1 MFNRQR
7 NNIIISYMNQF
18 KALTYS
24 ALALATLSLSS
35 CNDWLTEET
44 PGTTKVSE
52 FFTSLSTAEAV
63 VNAAY
68 VPMTWEFGTTYYP
81 EWYFGDIV
89 SDDALKGGQDIND
102 GADLRELEN
111 FKANSDNEILLQ
123 YYRAQWQGIQRANL
137 AIDEIPTTRI
147 ETEGDEAEKQAKYR
161 DRYLGEAYFLR
172 GFYYFRL
179 ARMFGGMPLIDYVI
193 KSSNQWAQTR
203 TTMDETLNFA
213 IEDFKRAENLLWEKD
228 KYSDEELGRAT
239 KGAAQ
244 AMLLKANLY
253 RADYQRNAGN
263 ETEAQK
269 YFAEAAKWGKE
280 VIQSRQYSLWP
291 NYFDNFRLANE
302 NGRESVF
309 EIQYT
314 EEATSDYGGEGYTR
328 GTMTTI
334 LQRSRSSAF
343 GEAGWGYN
351 RPTQNLYNEY
361 EAGDARRDET
371 ILVPTDEQIETPA
384 QEIYCGDRMLN
395 RKYAMYNDGTNGG
408 IYKLAHAT
416 RSPKNNIQ
424 IRYADVLLMY
434 AEACCESGDLP
445 SAKSALKEVR
455 DRVGLS
461 QFPYTAVIQ
470 GQTVTFND
478 NQEDLRKAIR
488 HERRVELAMEGHR
501 WFDLTRWG
509 IAKETMDTYMAGETE
524 EAKELYGTF
533 QKGKHELFPIPS
545 KEIDLSGIEQNPN
558 W

>member
-1 MFNRQR
+1 
-7 NNIIISYMNQF
+7 MNQF

-111 FKANSDNEILLQ
+111 FKANSDNEILLE

-179 ARMFGGMPLIDYVI
+179 ARMFGGMPLIGYVI

-203 TTMDETLNFA
+203 STMDETLNFA

-228 KYSDEELGRAT
+228 KYSNEELGRAT

-253 RADYQRNAGN
+253 RADYLRNAGN

-291 NYFDNFRLANE
+291 NYLDNFRLANE

-309 EIQYT
+309 EIQYA

-343 GEAGWGYN
+343 GEAGWGYD

-455 DRVGLS
+455 DRAGLS

>member
-1 MFNRQR
+1 
-7 NNIIISYMNQF
+7 MNQF

-111 FKANSDNEILLQ
+111 FKANSDNEILLE

-203 TTMDETLNFA
+203 STMDETLNFA
-213 IEDFKRAENLLWEKD
+213 IEDFKCAENLLWKKD
-228 KYSDEELGRAT
+228 EYSNEELGRAT

-253 RADYQRNAGN
+253 RADYLRNAGN

-291 NYFDNFRLANE
+291 NYLDNFRLANE

-343 GEAGWGYN
+343 GEAGWGYD

-395 RKYAMYNDGTNGG
+395 RKYAMYNDGANGG

-455 DRVGLS
+455 DRAGLS

>member
-1 MFNRQR
+1 
-7 NNIIISYMNQF
+7 MNQF

-111 FKANSDNEILLQ
+111 FKANSDNEIILE

-203 TTMDETLNFA
+203 STMDETLNFA
-213 IEDFKRAENLLWEKD
+213 IKDFKRAENLLWKKD

-280 VIQSRQYSLWP
+280 VIKSRQYSLWP
-291 NYFDNFRLANE
+291 NYLDNFRLANE

-343 GEAGWGYN
+343 GEAGWGYD

-395 RKYAMYNDGTNGG
+395 RKYAMYNDGANGG

-455 DRVGLS
+455 DRAGLS

>member
-1 MFNRQR
+1 
-7 NNIIISYMNQF
+7 MNQF

-111 FKANSDNEILLQ
+111 FKANSDNEILLE

-179 ARMFGGMPLIDYVI
+179 ARMFGGMPLIAYVI

-203 TTMDETLNFA
+203 STMDETLNFA

-280 VIQSRQYSLWP
+280 VIESRQYSLWP
-291 NYFDNFRLANE
+291 NYLNNFRLANE

-371 ILVPTDEQIETPA
+371 ILIPTDEQIETPA

-434 AEACCESGDLP
+434 AEACCETGDLP
-445 SAKSALKEVR
+445 SAKTALKEVR
-455 DRVGLS
+455 DRAGLS

>member
-1 MFNRQR
+1 
-7 NNIIISYMNQF
+7 MNQF

-111 FKANSDNEILLQ
+111 FKANSDNEILLE

-203 TTMDETLNFA
+203 STMDKTLNFA
-213 IEDFKRAENLLWEKD
+213 IEDFKRAENLLWKKD
-228 KYSDEELGRAT
+228 KYSNEELGRAT

-253 RADYQRNAGN
+253 RADYLRNAGN

-291 NYFDNFRLANE
+291 NYLDNFRLANE

-455 DRVGLS
+455 NRAGLS

>member
-1 MFNRQR
+1 
-7 NNIIISYMNQF
+7 MNQF

-111 FKANSDNEILLQ
+111 FKANSDNEILLG

-161 DRYLGEAYFLR
+161 DRYLGEAIFLR

-203 TTMDETLNFA
+203 STMDETLNFA
-213 IEDFKRAENLLWEKD
+213 IEDFKSAENLLWEKD
-228 KYSDEELGRAT
+228 KYSNEELGRAT

-253 RADYQRNAGN
+253 RADYLRNAGN

-269 YFAEAAKWGKE
+269 YFAEAAKWGEK
-280 VIQSRQYSLWP
+280 VIKSRQYSLWP
-291 NYFDNFRLANE
+291 NYLDNFRLANE

-309 EIQYT
+309 EIQYA

-343 GEAGWGYN
+343 GEAGWGYD

-395 RKYAMYNDGTNGG
+395 RKYAMYNDGANGG

-445 SAKSALKEVR
+445 SAKTALKEVR
-455 DRVGLS
+455 DRAGLS

>member
-1 MFNRQR
+1 
-7 NNIIISYMNQF
+7 MNQF

-111 FKANSDNEILLQ
+111 FKANSDNEILLE

-147 ETEGDEAEKQAKYR
+147 ETEGDEAEKQAQYR

-172 GFYYFRL
+172 GYYYFRL

-203 TTMDETLNFA
+203 STMDETLNFA
-213 IEDFKRAENLLWEKD
+213 IKDFKRAENLLWKKD
-228 KYSDEELGRAT
+228 KYSNEELGRAT

-253 RADYQRNAGN
+253 RADYLRNAGN

-291 NYFDNFRLANE
+291 NYLDNFRLANE

-455 DRVGLS
+455 NRAGLS

>member
-1 MFNRQR
+1 
-7 NNIIISYMNQF
+7 MNQF

-111 FKANSDNEILLQ
+111 FKANSDNEILLG

-179 ARMFGGMPLIDYVI
+179 ARMFGGMPLINYVI

-203 TTMDETLNFA
+203 STMDETLNFA

-228 KYSDEELGRAT
+228 KYSNEELGRAT

-253 RADYQRNAGN
+253 RADYLRNAGN

-269 YFAEAAKWGKE
+269 YFAEAAKWGEK
-280 VIQSRQYSLWP
+280 VIKSRQYSLWP
-291 NYFDNFRLANE
+291 NYLDNFRLANE

-343 GEAGWGYN
+343 GEAGWGYD

-455 DRVGLS
+455 DRAGLS

>member
-1 MFNRQR
+1 
-7 NNIIISYMNQF
+7 MNQF

-111 FKANSDNEILLQ
+111 FKANSDNEILLE

-179 ARMFGGMPLIDYVI
+179 ARMFGGMPLIGYVI

-203 TTMDETLNFA
+203 STMDETLNFA

-239 KGAAQ
+239 KGAAE

-280 VIQSRQYSLWP
+280 VIKSRQYSLWP
-291 NYFDNFRLANE
+291 NYLDNFRLANE

-371 ILVPTDEQIETPA
+371 ILIPTDEQIETPA

-434 AEACCESGDLP
+434 AEACCETRDLP
-445 SAKSALKEVR
+445 SAKTALKEVR
-455 DRVGLS
+455 DRAGLS

>member
-1 MFNRQR
+1 
-7 NNIIISYMNQF
+7 MNQF

-111 FKANSDNEILLQ
+111 FKANSDNEILLE

-203 TTMDETLNFA
+203 STMDKTLNFA

-228 KYSDEELGRAT
+228 KYSNEELGRAT

-253 RADYQRNAGN
+253 RADYLRNAGN

-269 YFAEAAKWGKE
+269 HFAEAAKWGEK
-280 VIQSRQYSLWP
+280 VIKSRQYSLWP
-291 NYFDNFRLANE
+291 NYLDNFRLANE

-343 GEAGWGYN
+343 GEAGWGYD

-445 SAKSALKEVR
+445 SAKTALKEVR
-455 DRVGLS
+455 DRAGLS

>member
-1 MFNRQR
+1 
-7 NNIIISYMNQF
+7 MNQF

-111 FKANSDNEILLQ
+111 FKANSDNEILLE

-147 ETEGDEAEKQAKYR
+147 ETEGDEAEKQAQYR

-203 TTMDETLNFA
+203 STMDETLNFA
-213 IEDFKRAENLLWEKD
+213 IKDFKRAENLLWKKD
-228 KYSDEELGRAT
+228 KYSNEELGRAT

-253 RADYQRNAGN
+253 RADYLRNAGN

-291 NYFDNFRLANE
+291 NYLDNFRLANE

-343 GEAGWGYN
+343 GEAGWGYD

-395 RKYAMYNDGTNGG
+395 RKYAMYNDGANGG

-455 DRVGLS
+455 DRAGLS

>member
-1 MFNRQR
+1 
-7 NNIIISYMNQF
+7 MNQF

-111 FKANSDNEILLQ
+111 FKANSDNEILLG

-203 TTMDETLNFA
+203 STMDKTLNFA

-228 KYSDEELGRAT
+228 KYSNEELGRAT

-253 RADYQRNAGN
+253 RADYLRNAGN

-269 YFAEAAKWGKE
+269 YFAEAAKWGEK

-291 NYFDNFRLANE
+291 NYLDNFRLANE

-343 GEAGWGYN
+343 GEAGWGYD

-445 SAKSALKEVR
+445 SAKTALKEVR
-455 DRVGLS
+455 DRAGLS

>member
-1 MFNRQR
+1 
-7 NNIIISYMNQF
+7 MNQF

-111 FKANSDNEILLQ
+111 FKANSDNEILLG

-203 TTMDETLNFA
+203 STMDETLNFA

-228 KYSDEELGRAT
+228 KYSNEELGRAT

-253 RADYQRNAGN
+253 RADYLRNAGN

-280 VIQSRQYSLWP
+280 VIKSNQYSLWP
-291 NYFDNFRLANE
+291 NYLDNFRLANE

-343 GEAGWGYN
+343 GEAGWGYD

-395 RKYAMYNDGTNGG
+395 RKYAMYNDGANGG

-455 DRVGLS
+455 DRAGLS

-470 GQTVTFND
+470 GKTVTFND
-478 NQEDLRKAIR
+478 NQDDLRKAIR

-501 WFDLTRWG
+501 WFDITRWG
-509 IAKETMDTYMAGETE
+509 IAKETMDTYMAGETK

>member
-1 MFNRQR
+1 
-7 NNIIISYMNQF
+7 MNQF

-111 FKANSDNEILLQ
+111 FKANSDNEILLE

-147 ETEGDEAEKQAKYR
+147 ETEGTEAEQQAKYR

-203 TTMDETLNFA
+203 STMDETLNFA
-213 IEDFKRAENLLWEKD
+213 IKDFKRAENLLWEKD

-280 VIQSRQYSLWP
+280 VIKSRQYSLWP
-291 NYFDNFRLANE
+291 NYLDNFRLANE

-371 ILVPTDEQIETPA
+371 ILIPTDEQIETPA

-434 AEACCESGDLP
+434 AEACCETGDLP
-445 SAKSALKEVR
+445 SAKTALKEVR
-455 DRVGLS
+455 DRAGLS

>member
-1 MFNRQR
+1 
-7 NNIIISYMNQF
+7 MNQF

-111 FKANSDNEILLQ
+111 FKANSDNEILLG

-147 ETEGDEAEKQAKYR
+147 ETEGTEADKQAKYR

-172 GFYYFRL
+172 GYYYFRL

-193 KSSNQWAQTR
+193 KSSNQWAQKR
-203 TTMDETLNFA
+203 ATMDETLNFA
-213 IEDFKRAENLLWEKD
+213 IDDFKRAENLLWEKD
-228 KYSDEELGRAT
+228 KYSNEELGRAT

-280 VIQSRQYSLWP
+280 VIKSRQYSLWP

-371 ILVPTDEQIETPA
+371 ILVPTDVQIETPA

-408 IYKLAHAT
+408 IYKLAHPT

-434 AEACCESGDLP
+434 AEACCETGDLP
-445 SAKSALKEVR
+445 SAKTALKEVR
-455 DRVGLS
+455 DRAGLS

-478 NQEDLRKAIR
+478 NQDDLRKAIR

>member
-1 MFNRQR
+1 
-7 NNIIISYMNQF
+7 MNQF

-111 FKANSDNEILLQ
+111 FKANSDNEILLG

-203 TTMDETLNFA
+203 STMDETLNFA
-213 IEDFKRAENLLWEKD
+213 IKDFKRAENLLWEKD
-228 KYSDEELGRAT
+228 KYSNEELGRAT

-253 RADYQRNAGN
+253 RADYLRNAGN

-269 YFAEAAKWGKE
+269 YFAEAAKWGEK

-291 NYFDNFRLANE
+291 NYLDNFRLANE

-309 EIQYT
+309 EIQYA

-343 GEAGWGYN
+343 GEAGWGYD

-395 RKYAMYNDGTNGG
+395 RKYAMYNDGANGG

-445 SAKSALKEVR
+445 SAKTALKEVR
-455 DRVGLS
+455 DRAGLS

>member
-1 MFNRQR
+1 
-7 NNIIISYMNQF
+7 MNQF

-44 PGTTKVSE
+44 PGTTTVSE
-52 FFTSLSTAEAV
+52 FFTSLSTVEAV

-111 FKANSDNEILLQ
+111 FKANSDNEILLG

-161 DRYLGEAYFLR
+161 DRYLGEAYFFLR

-179 ARMFGGMPLIDYVI
+179 ARMFGGMPLIGYVI

-203 TTMDETLNFA
+203 STMDETLNFA

-239 KGAAQ
+239 KGAAE

-280 VIQSRQYSLWP
+280 VIKSRQYSLWP
-291 NYFDNFRLANE
+291 NYLDNFRLANE

-371 ILVPTDEQIETPA
+371 ILIPTDEQIETPA

-434 AEACCESGDLP
+434 AEACCETGDLP
-445 SAKSALKEVR
+445 SAKTALKEVR
-455 DRVGLS
+455 DRAGLS

-478 NQEDLRKAIR
+478 SQEDLRKAIR

>member
-1 MFNRQR
+1 
-7 NNIIISYMNQF
+7 MNQF

-111 FKANSDNEILLQ
+111 FKANSDNEILLE

-147 ETEGDEAEKQAKYR
+147 ETEGDEAEKQAQYR

-172 GFYYFRL
+172 GYYYFRL

-203 TTMDETLNFA
+203 STMDETLNFA
-213 IEDFKRAENLLWEKD
+213 IKDFKRAENLLWKKD

-253 RADYQRNAGN
+253 RADYLRNAGN

-291 NYFDNFRLANE
+291 NYLDNFRLANE

-455 DRVGLS
+455 NRAGLS

>member
-1 MFNRQR
+1 
-7 NNIIISYMNQF
+7 MNQF

-111 FKANSDNEILLQ
+111 FKANSDNEILLG

-147 ETEGDEAEKQAKYR
+147 ETEGTEADKQAKYR

-172 GFYYFRL
+172 GYYYFRL

-193 KSSNQWAQTR
+193 KSSNQWAQKR
-203 TTMDETLNFA
+203 ATMDETLNFA
-213 IEDFKRAENLLWEKD
+213 IDDFKRAENLLWEKD
-228 KYSDEELGRAT
+228 KYSNEELGRAT

-253 RADYQRNAGN
+253 RADYLRNAGN

-291 NYFDNFRLANE
+291 NYLDNFRLANE

-371 ILVPTDEQIETPA
+371 ILVPTDVQIETPA

-408 IYKLAHAT
+408 IYKLAHPT

-434 AEACCESGDLP
+434 AEACCETGDLP
-445 SAKSALKEVR
+445 SAKTALKEVR
-455 DRVGLS
+455 DRAGLS

-478 NQEDLRKAIR
+478 NQDDLRKAIR

>member
-1 MFNRQR
+1 
-7 NNIIISYMNQF
+7 MNQF

-111 FKANSDNEILLQ
+111 FKANSDNEILLE

-203 TTMDETLNFA
+203 STMDETLNFA

-280 VIQSRQYSLWP
+280 VIKSRQYSLWP
-291 NYFDNFRLANE
+291 NYLDNFRLANE

-434 AEACCESGDLP
+434 AEACCETGDLP
-445 SAKSALKEVR
+445 SAKTALKEVR
-455 DRVGLS
+455 DRAGLS

>member
-1 MFNRQR
+1 
-7 NNIIISYMNQF
+7 MNQF

-111 FKANSDNEILLQ
+111 FKANSDNEILLG

-179 ARMFGGMPLIDYVI
+179 ARMFGGMPLINYVI

-203 TTMDETLNFA
+203 STMDETLNFA
-213 IEDFKRAENLLWEKD
+213 IEDFKRAENLLWKKD
-228 KYSDEELGRAT
+228 TYSNEELGRAT

-253 RADYQRNAGN
+253 RADYLRNAGN

-269 YFAEAAKWGKE
+269 YFAEAAKWGEK

-291 NYFDNFRLANE
+291 NYLDNFRLANE

-395 RKYAMYNDGTNGG
+395 RKYAMYNDGANGG

-445 SAKSALKEVR
+445 SAKTALKEVR
-455 DRVGLS
+455 DRAGLS

>member
-1 MFNRQR
+1 
-7 NNIIISYMNQF
+7 MNQF

-111 FKANSDNEILLQ
+111 FKANSDNEILLE

-147 ETEGDEAEKQAKYR
+147 ETEGTEAEQQAKYR

-172 GFYYFRL
+172 GYYYFRL

-193 KSSNQWAQTR
+193 KSSNQWAQKR
-203 TTMDETLNFA
+203 ATMDETLNFA
-213 IEDFKRAENLLWEKD
+213 IDDFKRAENLLWEKD
-228 KYSDEELGRAT
+228 KYSNEELGRAT

-253 RADYQRNAGN
+253 RADYLRNAGN

-291 NYFDNFRLANE
+291 NYLDNFRLANE

-343 GEAGWGYN
+343 GEAGWGYD

-445 SAKSALKEVR
+445 SAKTALKEVR
-455 DRVGLS
+455 DRAGLS

-501 WFDLTRWG
+501 WFDITRWG
-509 IAKETMDTYMAGETE
+509 IAKETMDTYMAGETK

>member
-1 MFNRQR
+1 
-7 NNIIISYMNQF
+7 MNQF

-179 ARMFGGMPLIDYVI
+179 ARMFGGMPLIDFVV
-193 KSSNQWAQTR
+193 KSSNEWAQTR
-203 TTMDETLNFA
+203 TTMDKTLNFA

-291 NYFDNFRLANE
+291 NYLDNFRLANE

-309 EIQYT
+309 EIQYA

-434 AEACCESGDLP
+434 AEACCETGDLP

-455 DRVGLS
+455 DRAGLS

>member
-1 MFNRQR
+1 
-7 NNIIISYMNQF
+7 MNQF

-111 FKANSDNEILLQ
+111 FKANSDNEILLE

-203 TTMDETLNFA
+203 STMDKTLNFA

-228 KYSDEELGRAT
+228 KYSNEELGRAT

-253 RADYQRNAGN
+253 RADYLRNAGN

-291 NYFDNFRLANE
+291 NYLDNFRLANE

-343 GEAGWGYN
+343 GEAGWGYD

-434 AEACCESGDLP
+434 AEACCETGDLP
-445 SAKSALKEVR
+445 SAKTALKEVR
-455 DRVGLS
+455 DRAGLS

>member
-1 MFNRQR
+1 
-7 NNIIISYMNQF
+7 MNQF

-111 FKANSDNEILLQ
+111 FKANSDNEILLG

-203 TTMDETLNFA
+203 STMDKTLNFA

-228 KYSDEELGRAT
+228 KYSNEELGRAT

-253 RADYQRNAGN
+253 RADYLRNAGN

-269 YFAEAAKWGKE
+269 YFAEAAKWGEK
-280 VIQSRQYSLWP
+280 VIKSRQYSLWP
-291 NYFDNFRLANE
+291 NYLDNFRLANE

-343 GEAGWGYN
+343 GEAGWGYD

-371 ILVPTDEQIETPA
+371 ILTPTDEQIETPA

-445 SAKSALKEVR
+445 SAKTALKEVR
-455 DRVGLS
+455 DRAGLS

>member
-1 MFNRQR
+1 
-7 NNIIISYMNQF
+7 MNQF

-111 FKANSDNEILLQ
+111 FKANSDNEILLE

-172 GFYYFRL
+172 GYYYFRL

-203 TTMDETLNFA
+203 STMDETLNFA
-213 IEDFKRAENLLWEKD
+213 IEDFKLAENLLWEKD
-228 KYSDEELGRAT
+228 KYSNEELGRAT

-253 RADYQRNAGN
+253 RADYLRNAGN

-269 YFAEAAKWGKE
+269 YFAEAAKWGEK
-280 VIQSRQYSLWP
+280 VIKSRQYSLWP
-291 NYFDNFRLANE
+291 NYLDNFRLANE

-314 EEATSDYGGEGYTR
+314 EEATSDYGGEGFTR

-343 GEAGWGYN
+343 GEAGWGYD

-371 ILVPTDEQIETPA
+371 ILTPTDEQIETPA

-445 SAKSALKEVR
+445 SAKTALKEVR
-455 DRVGLS
+455 DRAGQS

>member
-1 MFNRQR
+1 
-7 NNIIISYMNQF
+7 MNQF

-111 FKANSDNEILLQ
+111 FKANSDNEILLG

-172 GFYYFRL
+172 GYYYFRL

-203 TTMDETLNFA
+203 STMDETLNFA

-228 KYSDEELGRAT
+228 KYSNEELGRAT

-253 RADYQRNAGN
+253 RADYLRNAGN

-280 VIQSRQYSLWP
+280 VIKSNQYSLWP
-291 NYFDNFRLANE
+291 NYLDNFRLANE

-395 RKYAMYNDGTNGG
+395 RKYAMYNDGANGG

-445 SAKSALKEVR
+445 SAKTALKEVR
-455 DRVGLS
+455 DRAGLS

>member
-1 MFNRQR
+1 
-7 NNIIISYMNQF
+7 MNQF

-111 FKANSDNEILLQ
+111 FKANSDNEILLG

-147 ETEGDEAEKQAKYR
+147 ETEGTEAEKQAKYR

-203 TTMDETLNFA
+203 STMDETLNFA

-228 KYSDEELGRAT
+228 KYSNEELGRAT

-253 RADYQRNAGN
+253 RADYLRNAGN

-280 VIQSRQYSLWP
+280 VIKSNQYSLWP
-291 NYFDNFRLANE
+291 NYLDNFRLANE

-343 GEAGWGYN
+343 GEAGWGYD

-395 RKYAMYNDGTNGG
+395 RKYAMYNDGANGG

-455 DRVGLS
+455 DRAGLS

-470 GQTVTFND
+470 GKTVTFND
-478 NQEDLRKAIR
+478 NQDDLRKAIR

-501 WFDLTRWG
+501 WFDITRWG
-509 IAKETMDTYMAGETE
+509 IAKETMDTYMAGETK

>member
-1 MFNRQR
+1 
-7 NNIIISYMNQF
+7 MNQF

-111 FKANSDNEILLQ
+111 FKANSDNEILLG

-203 TTMDETLNFA
+203 STMDKTLNFA

-228 KYSDEELGRAT
+228 KYSNEELGRAT

-253 RADYQRNAGN
+253 RADYLRNAGN

-269 YFAEAAKWGKE
+269 YFAEAAKWGEK
-280 VIQSRQYSLWP
+280 VIKSRQYSLWP
-291 NYFDNFRLANE
+291 NYIDNFRLANE

-343 GEAGWGYN
+343 GEAGWGYD

-371 ILVPTDEQIETPA
+371 ILTPTDEQIETPA

-434 AEACCESGDLP
+434 AEACCETGDLP
-445 SAKSALKEVR
+445 SAKTALKEVR
-455 DRVGLS
+455 DRAGLS

>member
-1 MFNRQR
+1 
-7 NNIIISYMNQF
+7 MNQF

-111 FKANSDNEILLQ
+111 FKANSDNEILLG

-147 ETEGDEAEKQAKYR
+147 ETEGDEAKKQAKYR

-172 GFYYFRL
+172 GYYYFRL

-203 TTMDETLNFA
+203 STMDETLNFA

-228 KYSDEELGRAT
+228 KYSNEELGRAT

-253 RADYQRNAGN
+253 RADYLRNAGN

-280 VIQSRQYSLWP
+280 VIKSNQYSLWP
-291 NYFDNFRLANE
+291 NYLDNFRLANE

-343 GEAGWGYN
+343 GEAGWGYD

-455 DRVGLS
+455 DRAGLS

-478 NQEDLRKAIR
+478 NQDDLRKAIR

-501 WFDLTRWG
+501 WFDITRWG
-509 IAKETMDTYMAGETE
+509 IAKETMDTYMAGETK

>member
-1 MFNRQR
+1 
-7 NNIIISYMNQF
+7 MNQF

-111 FKANSDNEILLQ
+111 FKANSDNEILLE

-147 ETEGDEAEKQAKYR
+147 ETEGTEAEQQAKYR

-179 ARMFGGMPLIDYVI
+179 ARMFGGMPLIDFVV

-203 TTMDETLNFA
+203 STMDETLNFA
-213 IEDFKRAENLLWEKD
+213 IKDFKRAENLLWEKD

-280 VIQSRQYSLWP
+280 VIKSRQYSLWP
-291 NYFDNFRLANE
+291 NYLDNFRLANE

-371 ILVPTDEQIETPA
+371 ILIPTDEQIETPA

-395 RKYAMYNDGTNGG
+395 RKYAMYDDGTNGG

-434 AEACCESGDLP
+434 AEACCETGDLP
-445 SAKSALKEVR
+445 SAKTALKEVR
-455 DRVGLS
+455 DRAGLS

>member
-1 MFNRQR
+1 
-7 NNIIISYMNQF
+7 MNQF

-111 FKANSDNEILLQ
+111 FKANSDNEILLE

-203 TTMDETLNFA
+203 STMDKTLNFA

-228 KYSDEELGRAT
+228 KYSNEELGRAT

-253 RADYQRNAGN
+253 RADYLRNAGN

-269 YFAEAAKWGKE
+269 YFAEAAKWGEK

-291 NYFDNFRLANE
+291 NYLDNFRLANE

-343 GEAGWGYN
+343 GEAGWGYD

-371 ILVPTDEQIETPA
+371 ILTPTDEQIETPA

-434 AEACCESGDLP
+434 AEACCETGDLP
-445 SAKSALKEVR
+445 SAKTALKEVR
-455 DRVGLS
+455 DRAGLS

>member
-1 MFNRQR
+1 
-7 NNIIISYMNQF
+7 MNQF

-111 FKANSDNEILLQ
+111 FKANSDNEILLG

-147 ETEGDEAEKQAKYR
+147 ETEGDEAEKQAQYR

-172 GFYYFRL
+172 GYYYFRL

-203 TTMDETLNFA
+203 STMDETLNFA

-228 KYSDEELGRAT
+228 KYSNEELGRAT

-253 RADYQRNAGN
+253 RADYLRNAGN

-291 NYFDNFRLANE
+291 NYIDNFRLANE

-343 GEAGWGYN
+343 GEAGWGYD

-395 RKYAMYNDGTNGG
+395 RKYAMYNDGANGG

-501 WFDLTRWG
+501 WFDITRWG
-509 IAKETMDTYMAGETE
+509 IAKETMDTYIAGETE

>member
-1 MFNRQR
+1 
-7 NNIIISYMNQF
+7 MNQF

-111 FKANSDNEILLQ
+111 FKANSDNEILLG

-147 ETEGDEAEKQAKYR
+147 ETEGTEADKQAKYR

-172 GFYYFRL
+172 GYYYFRL

-193 KSSNQWAQTR
+193 KSSNQWAQKR
-203 TTMDETLNFA
+203 ATMDETLNFA
-213 IEDFKRAENLLWEKD
+213 IDDFKRAENLLWEKD

-253 RADYQRNAGN
+253 RADYLRNAGN

-280 VIQSRQYSLWP
+280 VINSRQYSLWP
-291 NYFDNFRLANE
+291 NYLDNFRLANE

-351 RPTQNLYNEY
+351 RPTQNLYNEF

-455 DRVGLS
+455 DRAGLT

-478 NQEDLRKAIR
+478 NQDDLRKAIR

>member
-1 MFNRQR
+1 
-7 NNIIISYMNQF
+7 MNQF

-111 FKANSDNEILLQ
+111 FKANSDNEILLG

-172 GFYYFRL
+172 GYYYFRL

-203 TTMDETLNFA
+203 STMDETLNFA

-280 VIQSRQYSLWP
+280 VIKSRQYSLWP

-371 ILVPTDEQIETPA
+371 ILTPTDEQIETPA

-408 IYKLAHAT
+408 IYKLAHPT

-434 AEACCESGDLP
+434 AEACCETGDLP
-445 SAKSALKEVR
+445 SAKTALKEVR
-455 DRVGLS
+455 DRAGLS

-470 GQTVTFND
+470 GQTVTYND

>member
-1 MFNRQR
+1 
-7 NNIIISYMNQF
+7 MNQF

-111 FKANSDNEILLQ
+111 FKANSDNEILLG

-147 ETEGDEAEKQAKYR
+147 ENEGDEAEKQAKYR

-203 TTMDETLNFA
+203 STMDETLNFA
-213 IEDFKRAENLLWEKD
+213 IEDFKRAENLLWKKD
-228 KYSDEELGRAT
+228 EYSNEELGRAT

-253 RADYQRNAGN
+253 RADYLRNAGN

-291 NYFDNFRLANE
+291 NYLDNFRLANE

-343 GEAGWGYN
+343 GEAGWGYD
-351 RPTQNLYNEY
+351 RPTRNLYNEY

-395 RKYAMYNDGTNGG
+395 RKYAMYNDGANGG

-445 SAKSALKEVR
+445 SAKTALKEVR
-455 DRVGLS
+455 DRAGLS

>member
-1 MFNRQR
+1 
-7 NNIIISYMNQF
+7 MNQF

-111 FKANSDNEILLQ
+111 FKANSDNEILLG

-203 TTMDETLNFA
+203 STMDETLNFA

-228 KYSDEELGRAT
+228 KYSNEELGRAT

-253 RADYQRNAGN
+253 RADYLRNAGN

-291 NYFDNFRLANE
+291 NYLDNFRLANE

-343 GEAGWGYN
+343 GEAGWGYD

-395 RKYAMYNDGTNGG
+395 RKYAMYNDGANGG

-455 DRVGLS
+455 DRAGLS

-470 GQTVTFND
+470 GKTVTFND
-478 NQEDLRKAIR
+478 NQDDLRKAIR

-501 WFDLTRWG
+501 WFDITRWG
-509 IAKETMDTYMAGETE
+509 IAKETMDTYMAGETK

>member
-1 MFNRQR
+1 
-7 NNIIISYMNQF
+7 MNQF

-111 FKANSDNEILLQ
+111 FKANSDNEILLG

-203 TTMDETLNFA
+203 STMDETLNFA
-213 IEDFKRAENLLWEKD
+213 IKDFKRAENLLWEKD
-228 KYSDEELGRAT
+228 KYSNEELGRAT

-253 RADYQRNAGN
+253 RADYLRNAGN

-269 YFAEAAKWGKE
+269 YFAEAAKWGEK
-280 VIQSRQYSLWP
+280 VIKSRQYSLWP
-291 NYFDNFRLANE
+291 NYLDNFRLANE

-309 EIQYT
+309 EIQYA

-343 GEAGWGYN
+343 GEAGWGYD

-395 RKYAMYNDGTNGG
+395 RKYAMYNDGSNGG

-445 SAKSALKEVR
+445 SAKTALKEVR
-455 DRVGLS
+455 DRAGLS

>member
-1 MFNRQR
+1 
-7 NNIIISYMNQF
+7 MNQF

-179 ARMFGGMPLIDYVI
+179 ARMFGGMPLINYVI

-203 TTMDETLNFA
+203 STMDETLNFA

-269 YFAEAAKWGKE
+269 YFAEAAKWGEK

-291 NYFDNFRLANE
+291 NYLDNFRLANE

-343 GEAGWGYN
+343 GEAGWGYD

-371 ILVPTDEQIETPA
+371 ILIPTDEQIETPA

-395 RKYAMYNDGTNGG
+395 RKYAMYDDGTNGG

-434 AEACCESGDLP
+434 AEACCETGDLP
-445 SAKSALKEVR
+445 SAKTALKEVR
-455 DRVGLS
+455 DRAGLS

>member
-1 MFNRQR
+1 
-7 NNIIISYMNQF
+7 MNQF

-111 FKANSDNEILLQ
+111 FKANSDNEILLG

-203 TTMDETLNFA
+203 STMDETLNFA
-213 IEDFKRAENLLWEKD
+213 IEDFKLAENLLWEKD

-280 VIQSRQYSLWP
+280 VIKSRQYSLWP
-291 NYFDNFRLANE
+291 NYLDNFRLANE

-343 GEAGWGYN
+343 GEAGWGYD

-371 ILVPTDEQIETPA
+371 ILTPTDEQIETPA

-395 RKYAMYNDGTNGG
+395 RKYAMYNDGANGG

-434 AEACCESGDLP
+434 AEACCETGDLP
-445 SAKSALKEVR
+445 SAKTALKEVR
-455 DRVGLS
+455 DRAGLS

-470 GQTVTFND
+470 GQTVTYND

-509 IAKETMDTYMAGETE
+509 IAKETMDTYMAGETK